1 MAQDEKGSK
10 GAEQLAHLAE
20 RRSQDP
26 FREFL
31 YLVARTRKYWMV
43 PIIVL
48 LLFAGL
54 VVAAGGSSLAP
65 LIYALF

>member
-1 MAQDEKGSK
+1 MSDTGRDESRND
-10 GAEQLAHLAE
+10 ELSRLAA
-20 RRSQDP
+20 RNAQDP

-31 YLVARTRKYWMV
+31 HLVVRTRKYWLV
-43 PIIVL
+43 PIIVA

-54 VVAAGGSSLAP
+54 LVTAGGSSLAP

>member
-1 MAQDEKGSK
+1 MADSRPDP
-10 GAEQLAHLAE
+10 GARDKLSELAR

-31 YLVARTRKYWMV
+31 YLVVRTRKYWMV

>member
-1 MAQDEKGSK
+1 MTDTGQNSTDSDE
-10 GAEQLAHLAE
+10 LARLAE
-20 RRSQDP
+20 RRSQGP

-31 YLVARTRKYWMV
+31 YLVVRTRKYWMV
-43 PIIVL
+43 PIIVV

-54 VVAAGGSSLAP
+54 IVVAGGSSLAP

>member
-1 MAQDEKGSK
+1 MSRNNQPGSGDEVDR
-10 GAEQLAHLAE
+10 LAA
-20 RRSQDP
+20 RRGQGP

-31 YLVARTRKYWMV
+31 YLVVRTRKYWMV

-48 LLFAGL
+48 LLAAGL

>member
-1 MAQDEKGSK
+1 MAETRQDLTGED
-10 GAEQLAHLAE
+10 ELAE
-20 RRSQDP
+20 LAQRRSQDP

-31 YLVARTRKYWMV
+31 YLVVRTRKYWMV
-43 PIIVL
+43 PIIML

-54 VVAAGGSSLAP
+54 LIAAGASSLAP